1 MKQAAGSGQRA
12 ERFLPPEGGS
22 HNLYLWLPALAG
34 RSASCRLPAAGFVC
48 ALFLSVCGPA
58 HAQLTEPFDHLH
70 LAVPD
75 VEQARD
81 WYLRHM
87 GGNVGETPERIAF
100 GEWQGDHP
108 LPISLLF
115 MESTSARPSA
125 GSAIDHIGF
134 SFPDVDAKVRALQAA
149 GVKVVSPVTEVPGL
163 WKRAMVED
171 PWGTRI
177 ELVQD
182 PDAPGLHHAEIR
194 VPDPE
199 ESFRWYVRAFGG
211 DRTKY
216 KGIDAI
222 RYRELGVFYL
232 IIVKDDHA
240 EPSQGHSLDHL
251 GFGPIDL
258 DKVVNDLT
266 ARGVK
271 FASNPNPR
279 GFPAC
284 TVRASGEGSVREIRR
299 LYCAE
304 PDQLAHRIVFLDGPG
319 GVRIELV
326 QHLEAGGH

>member
-1 MKQAAGSGQRA
+1 MRSRLFVSSAAA
-12 ERFLPPEGGS
+12 
-22 HNLYLWLPALAG
+22 
-34 RSASCRLPAAGFVC
+34 C
-48 ALFLSVCGPA
+48 ALLLIVCSPA
-58 HAQLTEPFDHLH
+58 QAQLTEPFDHLH

-75 VEQARD
+75 IEQARD

-87 GGNVGETPERIAF
+87 GGNAGETPERVAF
-100 GEWQGDHP
+100 GEWKGDHP
-108 LPISLLF
+108 LPIQLLF
-115 MESTSARPSA
+115 LQSAGARPSA

-134 SFPDVDAKVRALQAA
+134 SFADLDAKMAALQAA
-149 GVKVVSPVTEVPGL
+149 GVKVVSPIAEVPGL
-163 WKRAMVED
+163 WKRAMIED
-171 PWGTRI
+171 PWGTRL

-182 PDAPGLHHAEIR
+182 PDAPGLHHVELR
-194 VPDPE
+194 VADPE

-222 RYRELGVFYL
+222 RYRDLGVFYL
-232 IIVKDDHA
+232 IIVKDDQA
-240 EPSQGHSLDHL
+240 APSQGHAIDHL

-266 ARGVK
+266 AQGAT
-271 FASNPNPR
+271 FTSDPNPR

-284 TVRASGEGSVREIRR
+284 MLSVRGGGEGGVREVRR

-304 PDQLAHRIVFLDGPG
+304 PEQLAHRIVFLTGPG

>member
-1 MKQAAGSGQRA
+1 M
-12 ERFLPPEGGS
+12 
-22 HNLYLWLPALAG
+22 
-34 RSASCRLPAAGFVC
+34 
-48 ALFLSVCGPA
+48 
-58 HAQLTEPFDHLH
+58 
-70 LAVPD
+70 PD

-87 GGNVGETPERIAF
+87 GGNVGETRERVAF
-100 GEWQGDHP
+100 GAWRSEHP
-108 LPISLLF
+108 LPIQLLF
-115 MESTSARPSA
+115 LESNAARPSA

-134 SFPDVDAKVRALQAA
+134 SFADLDATMNALRAA
-149 GVKVVSPVTEVPGL
+149 GVKIVNPVSEVAGL
-163 WKRAMVED
+163 WKQATIED
-171 PWGTRI
+171 PWGTRL

-182 PDAPGLHHAEIR
+182 PDVLGLHHVELR

-199 ESFRWYVRAFGG
+199 ETFRWYVRAFGG

-216 KGIDAI
+216 KGIDAV
-222 RYRELGVFYL
+222 RYRDLGVFYL
-232 IIVKDDHA
+232 FAVKDSA
-240 EPSQGHSLDHL
+240 AAPSQGHSIDHL

-258 DKVVNDLT
+258 DKVVTDLT
-266 ARGVK
+266 AQGVK
-271 FASNPNPR
+271 FTSDPNPR

-284 TVRASGEGSVREIRR
+284 SLRSGGEGSAREVRR

>member
-1 MKQAAGSGQRA
+1 MKVLRNQEMNARRRSRCWCVKILAAGR
-12 ERFLPPEGGS
+12 
-22 HNLYLWLPALAG
+22 
-34 RSASCRLPAAGFVC
+34 RLPAAGYVC
-48 ALFLSVCGPA
+48 AVLVLLACTPA
-58 HAQLTEPFDHLH
+58 RAQLTEPFDHLH

-81 WYLRHM
+81 WYLRYM
-87 GGNVGETPERIAF
+87 GGNAGETPERVAF
-100 GEWQGDHP
+100 GEWKGDHP

-115 MESTSARPSA
+115 LQSTAARPSA

-134 SFPDVDAKVRALQAA
+134 SFADLDATMTRLRTA
-149 GVKVVSPVTEVPGL
+149 GVKVVSPIRDVPGL
-163 WKRAMVED
+163 WKQATIED
-171 PWGTRI
+171 PWGTRL

-182 PDAPGLHHAEIR
+182 PDAPGLHHVEVR

-211 DRTKY
+211 DRTQY

-222 RYRELGVFYL
+222 RYRELGVFYVF
-232 IIVKDDHA
+232 IVRGDQA
-240 EPSQGHSLDHL
+240 APSQGHSIDHL

-258 DKVVNDLT
+258 DKVVADLT
-266 ARGVK
+266 AQGMT
-271 FASNPNPR
+271 FASDPNPR

-284 TVRASGEGSVREIRR
+284 TLRGAGEGGVREIRR

-304 PDQLAHRIVFLDGPG
+304 PDQLAHRVVSLDGPG

>member
-1 MKQAAGSGQRA
+1 MQSRVFVSSAAAGALLFVLCS
-12 ERFLPPEGGS
+12 
-22 HNLYLWLPALAG
+22 PAQ
-34 RSASCRLPAAGFVC
+34 
-48 ALFLSVCGPA
+48 
-58 HAQLTEPFDHLH
+58 AQLTEPFDHLH

-75 VEQARD
+75 IEQARD
-81 WYLRHM
+81 WYLQHI
-87 GGNVGETPERIAF
+87 GGNVGETPERVAF
-100 GEWQGDHP
+100 GEWKSEHP
-108 LPISLLF
+108 LPLQLLF
-115 MESTSARPSA
+115 LQSTTSRPSA

-134 SFPDVDAKVRALQAA
+134 SFADLDAKMTALQAA
-149 GVKVVSPVTEVPGL
+149 GVKVVSPITEVPGL
-163 WKRAMVED
+163 WKQAMIED
-171 PWGTRI
+171 PWGTRL

-182 PDAPGLHHAEIR
+182 PDAPGLHHVELR

-222 RYRELGVFYL
+222 RYRDLGVFYL
-232 IIVKDDHA
+232 MVVKDDHA
-240 EPSQGHSLDHL
+240 APSQGHAIDHL

-266 ARGVK
+266 AHGVT
-271 FASNPNPR
+271 FTSDPNPR

-284 TVRASGEGSVREIRR
+284 TLSLRGAGEGGVREVRR

-304 PDQLAHRIVFLDGPG
+304 PEQLAHRIVFLDGPG

>member
-1 MKQAAGSGQRA
+1 MRYCTRMRPRRIVPSSAAVALLLAVCS
-12 ERFLPPEGGS
+12 
-22 HNLYLWLPALAG
+22 PAQ
-34 RSASCRLPAAGFVC
+34 
-48 ALFLSVCGPA
+48 
-58 HAQLTEPFDHLH
+58 AQLTEPFDHLH

-75 VEQARD
+75 IEQARD
-81 WYLRHM
+81 WYLEHM
-87 GGNVGETPERIAF
+87 GGNAGETPERVAF
-100 GEWQGDHP
+100 GEWKGDHP
-108 LPISLLF
+108 LPIQLLF
-115 MESTSARPSA
+115 MQSTTARPSA

-134 SFPDVDAKVRALQAA
+134 SFADLDAKMAALQAA

-163 WKRAMVED
+163 WKQAMVED
-171 PWGTRI
+171 PWGTRL

-182 PDAPGLHHAEIR
+182 PDAPGLHHVELR

-216 KGIDAI
+216 KGIDAV
-222 RYRELGVFYL
+222 RYRDLGVFYL
-232 IIVKDDHA
+232 MAVKDDHA
-240 EPSQGHSLDHL
+240 APSQGHSIDHL

-258 DKVVNDLT
+258 DKVVTDLT
-266 ARGVK
+266 ALGVK
-271 FASNPNPR
+271 FTSDPNPR

-284 TVRASGEGSVREIRR
+284 TVSMRGAGEGGVREVRR

-304 PDQLAHRIVFLDGPG
+304 PDQLAHRTVFLDGPG